1 VLEGGFFHPRNRCCV
16 FDNVISSGTFMLPTL
31 FLHRESNQASIC
43 KTAQQPSLLVPR
55 LWATLLNPGIRLEK
69 IMTFS
74 PSKKMAVLLASAAL
88 MIGSTAPAFAQ
99 SSGGASATGT
109 ADAATQ
115 ASAPAKTT
123 KAERKAARK
132 QARAKKMEDAGYH
145 PSQNDP
151 NYPQDLQNA
160 QKKAGIGQGA
170 SQ

>member
-1 VLEGGFFHPRNRCCV
+1 
-16 FDNVISSGTFMLPTL
+16 ML
-31 FLHRESNQASIC
+31 F
-43 KTAQQPSLLVPR
+43 
-55 LWATLLNPGIRLEK
+55 NPGIRLEK
-69 IMTFS
+69 TMTLS
-74 PSKKMAVLLASAAL
+74 PSKKIAVLLASAAL

-99 SSGGASATGT
+99 SGASESVDAHTG
-109 ADAATQ
+109 DAATA

-132 QARAKKMEDAGYH
+132 QARAKKNAELKKLEAAGYH

>member
-1 VLEGGFFHPRNRCCV
+1 MV
-16 FDNVISSGTFMLPTL
+16 PTL
-31 FLHRESNQASIC
+31 SLHRESNEASIC
-43 KTAQQPSLLVPR
+43 KTTQQPSLLVPC
-55 LWATLLNPGIRLEK
+55 LWATLLNSGIRLEK

-88 MIGSTAPAFAQ
+88 MIGSTAPAFSQ
-99 SSGGASATGT
+99 SSGGAAAGGT
-109 ADAATQ
+109 ADATAQ

-132 QARAKKMEDAGYH
+132 QARAKKNAELKKLEDAGYH

-160 QKKAGIGQGA
+160 EKKAGIGQGA